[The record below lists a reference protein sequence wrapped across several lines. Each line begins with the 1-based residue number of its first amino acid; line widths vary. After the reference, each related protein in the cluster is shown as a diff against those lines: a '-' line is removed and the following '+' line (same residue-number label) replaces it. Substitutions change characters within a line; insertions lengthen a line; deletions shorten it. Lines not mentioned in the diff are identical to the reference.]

1 MKWTE
6 PAGQVFSVIICEMI
20 FKRHLFQFIII
31 IYICKACMCVC
42 VCKYMWESVSVQSRE
57 DIKPPGLNLH
67 AAVRFP
73 T

>member
-31 IYICKACMCVC
+31 IYICKACMCAC
-42 VCKYMWESVSVQSRE
+42 VQMHVRVGIRTVQRGYQ
-57 DIKPPGLNLH
+57 IPGTEL
-67 AAVRFP
+67 
-73 T
+73 TCSY